1 MRNRR
6 FRPNRAL
13 WFCLFLASGSVWA
26 QAPVGIET
34 RVPNTSLL
42 IDLVN
47 GDAPS
52 TISASGLYSDIDH
65 RIIAPGIIPY
75 GVNTELWS
83 DGAFKTRFL
92 ALPGDSQIEFSRD
105 GDWAFPANSVLVKN
119 FYLDLVAEDGAIDR
133 QIVET
138 RFLVKVGDLFEWKGF
153 SYQWNAAATDAQLL
167 FTSRTESYSTVD
179 PAEPNQSR
187 QTAYLFPAPEDC
199 GTCHTFGVGQVLGP
213 RTSQLNGDYDYDG
226 VVAHQLTTLNHLG
239 LFTQDIGSDFSA
251 FPKLTNPLDESA
263 PIALRAR
270 SYLQANCAHCHLP
283 GGLRR
288 TEIDLRFDTPLEQMG
303 IVDAESGV
311 DDLGGA
317 ERRILRPGIPD
328 NSVLLLRTLEL
339 GEQRMPPVATSI
351 IDPVGTNVLRRWILS
366 LGTPT
371 AIEATSSRPPVTQLL
386 GNYPNPFN
394 PQTSIRY
401 STASQG
407 LVELTIYDI
416 SGRRVRDLSAA
427 TRPPGE
433 YVSHWDGRDDADREV
448 ASGVYIVR
456 LSMADMTQSH
466 RLTLLK

>member
-1 MRNRR
+1 MRR
-6 FRPNRAL
+6 FSATRGL
-13 WFCLFLASGSVWA
+13 FFCLICACGPVWA
-26 QAPVGIET
+26 QGPVGIET

-47 GDAPS
+47 GDAPE
-52 TISASGLYSDIDH
+52 TISTSGLYVDIDK

-75 GVNTELWS
+75 GVNSALWS
-83 DGAFKTRFL
+83 DGASKTRFL
-92 ALPGDSQIEFSRD
+92 ALPGLSQVEFSRD

-119 FYLDLVAEDGAIDR
+119 FYLDLVGDDGTARR

-138 RFLVKVGDLFEWKGF
+138 RFLVKVGDTFEWKGF
-153 SYQWNAAATDAQLL
+153 SYQWNAEATDAQLL
-167 FTSRTESYSTVD
+167 FTSRTESYTTVD
-179 PAEPNQSR
+179 ATQPDQSR
-187 QTAYLFPAPEDC
+187 QLEYLFPAPEDC
-199 GTCHTFGVGQVLGP
+199 GSCHTFGVGQVLGP

-239 LFTQDIGSDFSA
+239 LFTQDIGSDFSD
-251 FPKLTNPLDESA
+251 FPRLVDHLDEAA
-263 PIALRAR
+263 PIAMRAR

-288 TEIDLRFDTPLEQMG
+288 TEIDLRFDTPLDQMG

-311 DDLGGA
+311 DDLGG
-317 ERRILRPGIPD
+317 EDRRIVRPGIPD

-351 IDPVGTNVLRRWILS
+351 IDPVGTDVLRRWILS
-366 LGTPT
+366 LGMPT
-371 AIEATSSRPPVTQLL
+371 AITESLSRPQQTQLL

-401 STASQG
+401 TTATQG
-407 LVELTIYDI
+407 VVELTIYDI
-416 SGRRVRDLSAA
+416 NGRRVRVLSAL

-433 YVSHWDGRDDADREV
+433 YVSHWDGRDEAGRSV
-448 ASGVYIVR
+448 ASGVYVVR
-456 LSMADMTQSH
+456 LRQADVTQSH